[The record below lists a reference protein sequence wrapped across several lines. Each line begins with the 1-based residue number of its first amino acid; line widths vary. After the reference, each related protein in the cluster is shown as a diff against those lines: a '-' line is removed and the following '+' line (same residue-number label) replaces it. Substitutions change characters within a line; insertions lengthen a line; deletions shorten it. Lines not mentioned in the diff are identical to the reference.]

1 MKRIATS
8 MIAIAAFA
16 GLVASGCG
24 SSSSDSTTVGPEG
37 AREGSSQDR
46 NVRSAAG
53 RDNRKTCPERLSLG
67 NQVVIINR
75 LDRYVWPIVT
85 GVNCSGWSGT
95 GNPTFLNGRF
105 IQNGLRTLL
114 HIETATVSAQSSR
127 DWTMNIGTDASP
139 ILVELSIEI
148 FDGATS
154 PSLTLKDGERTG
166 EYGFWSVRIPDGAG
180 GFVKVSVQDRLT
192 VVIEKA

>member
-1 MKRIATS
+1 MKRGAAS

-24 SSSSDSTTVGPEG
+24 SSSSDSTIGGSGG
-37 AREGSSQDR
+37 AREASSQDR

-53 RDNRKTCPERLSLG
+53 IDNRKTCPERRSDG
-67 NQVVIINR
+67 ARIVIINR

-85 GVNCSGWSGT
+85 GVDCEGWSGT

-114 HIETATVSAQSSR
+114 HIETAQSGGASP

-139 ILVELSIEI
+139 ILVEFSMNYR
-148 FDGATS
+148 GGSGQA
-154 PSLTLKDGERTG
+154 SLALKDADRSSGYR
-166 EYGFWSVRIPDGAG
+166 SVRIPDGAG
-180 GFVKVSVQDRLT
+180 GFVKVTKQDDLT
-192 VVIEKA
+192 VVIEKAT

>member
-1 MKRIATS
+1 MKRGAAS

-85 GVNCSGWSGT
+85 GVDCEGWSGT

-114 HIETATVSAQSSR
+114 HIEEARSGRASAF

-139 ILVELSIEI
+139 ILVEFSMNYR
-148 FDGATS
+148 GGSGQA
-154 PSLTLKDGERTG
+154 SLALKDADRSSGYR
-166 EYGFWSVRIPDGAG
+166 SVRIPDGAG
-180 GFVKVSVQDRLT
+180 GFVKVSVQDRLI
-192 VVIEKA
+192 VVIEKAT